1 MFSKKISPLHLLIFV
16 LFLSIVFLLIF
27 LPTTASKNK
36 PIVNVS
42 TIDTSRSLNLEI
54 FKQKDKE
61 LALLLKTFRDKKIT
75 LDSLLLVLK
84 QKKQPSLLAYFE
96 EIKYLNS
103 PIDTVWYYLGKNY
116 YNALGFSS
124 DASEAQDL
132 LASAAR
138 CFNKALLYN
147 NQNTNARIMLA
158 SCYVQSNNPMLGV
171 QMLKEIEKTDSHN
184 VLLQMQLAEFSI
196 RSNQL
201 EKAIQRYEKSLQLD
215 SSKIEIYA
223 YLSEIYMQKKD
234 TLQSIRFLRKFA
246 AKISDTA
253 LKNSINR
260 YIETLNTH
268 STKHL
273 LTN

>member
-1 MFSKKISPLHLLIFV
+1 MPSKKISPLHLLIFV
-16 LFLSIVFLLIF
+16 LFLSIVFLLLF
-27 LPTTASKNK
+27 LPTTSSKSK

-42 TIDTSRSLNLEI
+42 TIDTSQSLNLEI

-61 LALLLKTFRDKKIT
+61 LDLLLKTFSDKKIS

-171 QMLKEIEKTDSHN
+171 QMLKEIEKTDSNN
-184 VLLQMQLAEFSI
+184 VLLQMQLAEFSL
-196 RSNQL
+196 RSNQI

-223 YLSEIYMQKKD
+223 YLSEIYLQKKD

-246 AKISDTA
+246 AKISDTS

>member
-1 MFSKKISPLHLLIFV
+1 MSSKKISPLHILIFV
-16 LFLSIVFLLIF
+16 LFFSIVFLLLF
-27 LPTTASKNK
+27 LPTTSSKNK

-42 TIDTSRSLNLEI
+42 TIDTSQSLNLEI

-61 LALLLKTFRDKKIT
+61 LNLLLKTFSDKKIT

-96 EIKYLNS
+96 EIKYLNF

-124 DASEAQDL
+124 DASETQDL

-171 QMLKEIEKTDSHN
+171 QMLKEIEKTDSNN

-201 EKAIQRYEKSLQLD
+201 EKAIQRYEKALQLD

>member
-16 LFLSIVFLLIF
+16 LFLSIIFLLIF
-27 LPTTASKNK
+27 LPTTSSKNK
-36 PIVNVS
+36 PIVNVPI
-42 TIDTSRSLNLEI
+42 IDTSQSLNLEI

-61 LALLLKTFRDKKIT
+61 FALLLKTFSDKKIT
-75 LDSLLLVLK
+75 LDSLLFVLK
-84 QKKQPSLLAYFE
+84 QKKQPSLVAYFE

-124 DASEAQDL
+124 DASEAQAL

-171 QMLKEIEKTDSHN
+171 QMLKEIEKTDSNN
-184 VLLQMQLAEFSI
+184 VLLQMQLAEFSL

-246 AKISDTA
+246 AKISDTT
-253 LKNSINR
+253 LKNSIHR